1 MSKIYEIDISLY
13 DKIRMY
19 PTYDKFIFTNKG
31 KRNVVVV
38 DNSSGDF
45 FTEDFSNKTKGLIYL
60 VNDEFM
66 PNDVEKEYKAN
77 KNKYKNY
84 NKIVSSQNDYML
96 EKDLY
101 DRDFLSFDPNKKYE
115 FDIVLGDYK
124 RQKIKAKIKDALGL
138 ASNYESDLLYNDR
151 LIFSPLGFEWEYN
164 NSLIHKYLG
173 ISPVNKNGIKL
184 PYSSW
189 GSSQI
194 EVLEKQKDMKI

>member
-1 MSKIYEIDISLY
+1 MSKIYELDISLF

-19 PTYDKFIFTNKG
+19 PTYDKFIFTTKG
-31 KRNVVVV
+31 KRSVVAV

-60 VNDEFM
+60 VNEEFM
-66 PNDVEKEYKAN
+66 PYDAEKEYKDR

-115 FDIVLGDYK
+115 FNIVVGYK
-124 RQKIKAKIKDALGL
+124 QKKIKANIKDALGL
-138 ASNYESDLLYNDR
+138 ASNYESDLLFNDR

-189 GSSQI
+189 GSSKI
-194 EVLEKQKDMKI
+194 EVLDQEKNIKI